1 MRTNSVLTYIL
12 LTLQHLGY
20 DVKEIETIKGEKKVK
35 EPTEISGDHFFNTN
49 FLKTKVDALML
60 KGELEYTLEDEGIR
74 IKTDKGNVTV
84 TFDKSRFRPAD
95 VPILM
100 SNTRKIQELGFKVTK
115 SLEDI
120 IGDQVNY
127 YLNPE
132 NRKL

>member
-1 MRTNSVLTYIL
+1 
-12 LTLQHLGY
+12 
-20 DVKEIETIKGEKKVK
+20 
-35 EPTEISGDHFFNTN
+35 
-49 FLKTKVDALML
+49 ML
-60 KGELEYTLEDEGIR
+60 RGELEYTLEDVSLNV
-74 IKTDKGNVTV
+74 KTDKGNITIV
-84 TFDKSRFRPAD
+84 FDEGRFRPAD

-132 NRKL
+132 SRKL